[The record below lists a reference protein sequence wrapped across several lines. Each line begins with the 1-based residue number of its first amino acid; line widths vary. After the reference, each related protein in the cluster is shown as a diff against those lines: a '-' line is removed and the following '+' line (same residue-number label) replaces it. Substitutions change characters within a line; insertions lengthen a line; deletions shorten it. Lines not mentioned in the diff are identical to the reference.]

1 MNMSKETRF
10 YVGGVIVVLVVALL
24 FSCGNAHAVNY
35 GEPGHNPGNPGNPGV
50 GGPPIDNGNGNGDN
64 GSGGGS
70 TIVNVYPGGAE
81 SNASIWSR
89 IANAFTPTNNVEV
102 AGGSSNA
109 NNSVVID
116 GAGGSATATG
126 GQGGSGG
133 TATATT
139 GTVTATG
146 GATGPVSQSQTVQV
160 GGTGS
165 GTQRIKYSGSVRTTG
180 VPPDLSSNNT
190 APCIVT
196 TMIAGGLVGGSL
208 GVGIPHT
215 DIGCDV
221 WRDNENLERRGYKEA
236 ADLRLCDKPELARV
250 LAHCSKQEQ
259 PKTESTVG
267 FVH

>member
-10 YVGGVIVVLVVALL
+10 YVGGIIVVMAVVLL

-50 GGPPIDNGNGNGDN
+50 GGPPIDNGNGNGNN
-64 GSGGGS
+64 GSGGGT
-70 TIVNVYPGGAE
+70 TIGDISGG
-81 SNASIWSR
+81 SASIWSR
-89 IANAFTPTNNVEV
+89 IANTFAPTNTNQVEV
-102 AGGSSNA
+102 AGGASTA

-133 TATATT
+133 AATATV
-139 GTVTATG
+139 GSVSATG

-165 GTQRIKYSGSVRTTG
+165 GTQRIQYSGSVRTVG
-180 VPPDLSSNNT
+180 IAPDVGSNNT
-190 APCIVT
+190 APCRV
-196 TMIAGGLVGGSL
+196 AVGVSGGWVGGAL
-208 GVGIPHT
+208 GLSGSVL
-215 DIGCDV
+215 DEGCDV
-221 WRDNENLERRGYKEA
+221 WRDHENLVKAGFVDA
-236 ADLRLCDKPELARV
+236 ATLRLCDKPEVAKV
-250 LAHCSKQEQ
+250 LAHCTKAVEVYPTKS
-259 PKTESTVG
+259 G